1 MYALYTNNLILADYE
16 KEEIDHIIKD
26 LNIANLVLTIVGDIQ
41 NFLGVGIH
49 WQDNGTISLTQTNL
63 IYQIV
68 TNLHLANKNMKIRD
82 TPGK

>member
-41 NFLGVGIH
+41 DFLGFGIH
-49 WQDNGTISLTQTNL
+49 
-63 IYQIV
+63 
-68 TNLHLANKNMKIRD
+68 
-82 TPGK
+82 